1 MTILVSYFMKQ
12 IYMINIYDTLI
23 VKHQKFVVT
32 HSFENCCL
40 PFSYLHFQGQGQ
52 RTMVTVIEFIGL
64 VIKSSFMVEIRLIF
78 STKLVMC
85 KVNTKRISE
94 MFHRQNS

>member
-1 MTILVSYFMKQ
+1 
-12 IYMINIYDTLI
+12 
-23 VKHQKFVVT
+23 
-32 HSFENCCL
+32 
-40 PFSYLHFQGQGQ
+40 
-52 RTMVTVIEFIGL
+52 MVTVIEFIGL